1 MGKCVKC
8 GKQGLFLRISKE
20 GLCPDCM
27 RDFVAELERRA
38 EQRRAA
44 EEAAEKARIED
55 MLVLKKHLELEACWR
70 KLEEEERQ

>member
-27 RDFVAELERRA
+27 RAFVADLERRA

-44 EEAAEKARIED
+44 EEAAEKERIEASIE
-55 MLVLKKHLELEACWR
+55 LKKHLEREAYLR
-70 KLEEEERQ
+70 ELEEEELQ